1 MTYIIR
7 NSLSPPSNS
16 GWRLLPSNAAT
27 HSFEDVLQYA
37 GKQYPCDVKLLRDYA
52 TKLANN
58 LLSQHRYGDSPLHS
72 LHNMVLEGV
81 AGTGKTF
88 DIEAQ
93 CLALAARALGVV
105 ISNAIVTEADRLS
118 SGFNTLL
125 ADFATD
131 TKSLE
136 EVKQKIAESISAA
149 KAAKIHSFYVCTVCV
164 MHPSTAYE
172 EMVVGL
178 RPDASTTKG
187 LQRFTWTT
195 GRIVDAILKAQ
206 DALRTHA
213 LSNETADNLTPHILV
228 LDEINRCNLP
238 SVLGELMLTVDPS
251 RRLTVRSYKKDFGS
265 FSSDA
270 DVALCESRGMGAYVP
285 HLEKA
290 VGTLRSSH
298 KDLANGLLWIPENL
312 YILGT
317 MNSSDRSILGFD
329 QALRRR
335 FPPYRLEPLEITN
348 LTAVLTPLPVELEKS
363 IKAWSS
369 LNVLLRLVLGADA
382 MIGHSYWFQ
391 AFANGGSQEACHRA
405 WRFGVLPQA
414 IHSAESSR
422 QETFVAHLFGASSGN
437 DKEQGEFIEE
447 HIRSR
452 ENAESDWEAVTQAC
466 GRSEAFADAK
476 KLLPLIGAMKGA
488 GTVRLVGSGQGAK
501 LVVTDK

>member
-1 MTYIIR
+1 
-7 NSLSPPSNS
+7 
-16 GWRLLPSNAAT
+16 
-27 HSFEDVLQYA
+27 
-37 GKQYPCDVKLLRDYA
+37 
-52 TKLANN
+52 
-58 LLSQHRYGDSPLHS
+58 
-72 LHNMVLEGV
+72 MVLEGV

-93 CLALAARALGVV
+93 CLTLAARAHGVD
-105 ISNAIVTEADRLS
+105 ADALVRKADVS
-118 SGFNTLL
+118 AGGFDKLHAEL
-125 ADFATD
+125 VAGI
-131 TKSLE
+131 KSVE
-136 EVKQKIAESISAA
+136 EVKLRIKELIQAA
-149 KAAKIHSFYVCTVCV
+149 FDAATHFECTVCV

-172 EMVVGL
+172 EMIVGL
-178 RPDASTTKG
+178 RPDASLTKG

-213 LSNETADNLTPHILV
+213 SSKDTADNLIPHILV

-251 RRLTVRSYKKDFGS
+251 RRLTVRSYKKDFS
-265 FSSDA
+265 AFASDA

-285 HLEKA
+285 HLRDA
-290 VGTLRSSH
+290 AGPSRTSFR
-298 KDLANGLLWIPENL
+298 DIARCLLWIPENL

-335 FPPYRLEPLEITN
+335 FPPYRLEPMG
-348 LTAVLTPLPVELEKS
+348 LTSLSKVLTPLSVDLQKS
-363 IKAWSS
+363 IDAWTA
-369 LNVLLRLVLGADA
+369 LNVFLRLVLGPDA

-391 AFANGGSQEACHRA
+391 AFANGGSEEVCHRA

-422 QETFVAHLFGASSGN
+422 QETFVAHLFAASSGSP
-437 DKEQGEFIEE
+437 KEQVQFIKE
-447 HIRSR
+447 HIQSR
-452 ENAESDWEAVTQAC
+452 ENAESDWPATTQAC
-466 GRSEAFADAK
+466 GRFEALADATH
-476 KLLPLIGAMKGA
+476 LLPLIGEMKGA

-501 LVVTDK
+501 LVVTEK